1 MSVQIACPK
10 CQKKLKIEDNLLGK
24 NIKCPACAAVFAVK
38 APASSTTAAAPPP
51 ARTDPEPPR
60 KAAPP
65 PDDDEDEAPRRPEKA
80 APKAMDDDED
90 DRPAKPAAKK
100 SRDDDDDYDDRPKKS
115 SAKKAQD
122 DDEDDRPKKAAAKK
136 GRDDDDDDR
145 PKKSA
150 AKKGRDWGDDDDD
163 DRPSKKEKKKGSG
176 GKVLLIVGTLV
187 LLLCGGCFGVGYY
200 IYVKIG
206 EGVDVV
212 RGAMTDIESKMTAKD
227 SKEPLAGPKPVTFP
241 RGWKDFN
248 PDKYGFLVMLP
259 GTPVAD
265 STNDAAH
272 GVFTLEVPPG
282 QPLGPTKSGYWVTEK
297 EVPGADQFGMIE
309 PNLDSLVTLG
319 ATQMGLGGKVV
330 NKKSGTFAGKPGRAW
345 DVETGDGVWH
355 FRACL
360 SGTKAY
366 TLAAGPEAKVPA
378 ADANIFFA
386 SFELVPPVTGKG
398 ENPKPQ
404 PTGKGEKPNP
414 PDQPKLATEQQLADA
429 MVDNSEAAMKLY
441 VPQPLQLTGVVTRV
455 TTGPRTRV
463 NEIFFEPLVQD
474 PKTKQKIKFPINCR
488 LAQVVTLAKATVGA
502 TVTVRGNLTG
512 GGKDSAT
519 LNDCVVVSTKPAKPG
534 AGNDPAKPND
544 QFPVVSPEDLANDL
558 NENQQAA
565 YNRYFGKPLK
575 IDGGVVS
582 KQEKNPDGSISAVV
596 FEVQVK
602 DKKTGAMKPFLITC
616 KLGSPISA
624 RRTGCRTLRHRE
636 DRHRPW
642 QTGSSHLHR
651 QEGDSYR
658 LCFRQSGTGAL
669 IVTLQTYAR
678 SNRCNN
684 RSRTAVS
691 GISSEEG
698 RPIPNQQGTVGGLRR
713 AQSMTSLHQRSIER
727 NHSRTGCGS
736 RASSASSRH
745 AARPFGAHSL
755 GSKNNSHGS

>member
-1 MSVQIACPK
+1 MRLAWSASMSVQIECPK

-38 APASSTTAAAPPP
+38 APASSTTAAVPPP

-60 KAAPP
+60 KAVPP
-65 PDDDEDEAPRRPEKA
+65 PDDDEDEAPRRPDKA
-80 APKAMDDDED
+80 APKARDDDED

-100 SRDDDDDYDDRPKKS
+100 SRNDDDDYDDRPKKS
-115 SAKKAQD
+115 SAKRAQD

-212 RGAMTDIESKMTAKD
+212 RGAMTDAQARMTGPEFQVPTSKQGPVIPGSDTRKAPGDTGKKAED
-227 SKEPLAGPKPVTFP
+227 PKPA
-241 RGWKDFN
+241 D
-248 PDKYGFLVMLP
+248 DK
-259 GTPVAD
+259 
-265 STNDAAH
+265 
-272 GVFTLEVPPG
+272 
-282 QPLGPTKSGYWVTEK
+282 K
-297 EVPGADQFGMIE
+297 
-309 PNLDSLVTLG
+309 
-319 ATQMGLGGKVV
+319 
-330 NKKSGTFAGKPGRAW
+330 
-345 DVETGDGVWH
+345 
-355 FRACL
+355 
-360 SGTKAY
+360 
-366 TLAAGPEAKVPA
+366 
-378 ADANIFFA
+378 FA
-386 SFELVPPVTGKG
+386 S
-398 ENPKPQ
+398 
-404 PTGKGEKPNP
+404 
-414 PDQPKLATEQQLADA
+414 EQQIADA

-455 TTGPRTRV
+455 TTGPRNRV
-463 NEIFFEPLVQD
+463 NEIFFEPLVED

-488 LAQVVTLAKATVGA
+488 LAQVVPLPKATVGA

-519 LNDCVVVSTKPAKPG
+519 LNDCVIISTEPAKPG
-534 AGNDPAKPND
+534 AGVDPAKPND

-558 NENQQAA
+558 NENQQVA

-616 KLGSPISA
+616 KLGSPIA
-624 RRTGCRTLRHRE
+624 
-636 DRHRPW
+636 P
-642 QTGSSHLHR
+642 
-651 QEGDSYR
+651 
-658 LCFRQSGTGAL
+658 
-669 IVTLQTYAR
+669 
-678 SNRCNN
+678 
-684 RSRTAVS
+684 
-691 GISSEEG
+691 
-698 RPIPNQQGTVGGLRR
+698 GGL
-713 AQSMTSLHQRSIER
+713 AADLYA
-727 NHSRTGCGS
+727 TGKTVTVRGKLGAVIYIDRKATVTDC
-736 RASSASSRH
+736 ASAN
-745 AARPFGAHSL
+745 PGPEP
-755 GSKNNSHGS
+755 